1 MHCGI
6 PGMTIPGL
14 SLSLLYIFFCL
25 YIFTQSFLC
34 TFSFFLDLYI
44 QWFYVSIIF
53 SHGSFKMNEWDSK
66 CINDI
71 FEYFLDTAIR
81 YETIYYDKFDHD
93 TFAYIQ
99 KLLFLSQSLV
109 FEGLV
114 FWIMVVW
121 FRRSENDLIGNWER
135 SIWSFE
141 VQPSKLEAFYRKSFI
156 REGICRCD
164 SDLGN
169 FKLVT
174 ILEYW
179 LQNIDVG
186 DIFWMLVPDTH
197 V

>member
-1 MHCGI
+1 
-6 PGMTIPGL
+6 
-14 SLSLLYIFFCL
+14 
-25 YIFTQSFLC
+25 
-34 TFSFFLDLYI
+34 
-44 QWFYVSIIF
+44 
-53 SHGSFKMNEWDSK
+53 MNEWDSK